1 MKHKII
7 LIPPVYLL
15 LCLLGTMV
23 ARLLVPSM
31 NWIGYP
37 FTLAGLVFL
46 AAGVYLVA
54 GAHRSLTR
62 HATPVTFAPS
72 TCIIEEGLY
81 QHSRN
86 PMYVGFVLLL
96 IGCSI
101 LSGNILS
108 FLSPLFFF
116 VILHWMFIPYEEE
129 KMENTFG
136 ENYLEYKKRVR
147 RWL

>member
-15 LCLLGTMV
+15 ICLIGTILV
-23 ARLLVPSM
+23 RLLVPSM
-31 NWIGYP
+31 NWIGFP
-37 FTLAGLVFL
+37 STLGGLVFL
-46 AAGVYLVA
+46 GAGVCWTA
-54 GAHRSLTR
+54 GAHRSLTQ
-62 HATPVTFAPS
+62 HATPVAFAPS
-72 TCIIEEGLY
+72 TCVIEEGLY
-81 QHSRN
+81 HYSRN
-86 PMYVGFVLLL
+86 PMYVGFVMFLM
-96 IGCSI
+96 GCSI

-116 VILHWMFIPYEEE
+116 AVLNWMFIPYEEE

-136 ENYLEYKKRVR
+136 EKYREYKKRVR